1 MSIQHMPPVGWL
13 LLTVNLFGAALASDA
28 VPWPSEASGE
38 LWDKVEQL
46 IGILHTETGFAQ
58 LSPGVGAALREVPR
72 PRFIPERDREAA
84 FDNRPVPIGYGQ
96 TISQPLIVA
105 VMTEL
110 LALRPGD
117 KVFELG
123 TGSGYQAAVLAAL
136 GAHVY
141 SVEIIPELAT
151 RARVTLDELGYDGVR
166 IKVGDGYFGWPD
178 EAPFDAIVVTAAN
191 DHITPPL
198 IQQLRPG
205 GRMVIPVG
213 DRYTTQKLVIV
224 ERDADGTIQLHELMP
239 VTFVPLT
246 GAR

>member
-110 LALRPGD
+110 LAIRPGD

-191 DHITPPL
+191 DHIPPPL